1 MKAWVYLTAN
11 KSNRILY
18 TGVTSELKNRI
29 TSHKTKKYKNSFSA
43 RYNADKLVYFEEFDS
58 IITARKREKQIKSG
72 SRAKKI
78 KLIESINPEWKDLYD
93 ELNSLKRHP

>member
-1 MKAWVYLTAN
+1 MKAWIYITT
-11 KSNRILY
+11 NRKNGVLY

-43 RYNADKLVYFEEFDS
+43 RYNVDKLVYFEGFDS
-58 IITARKREKQIKSG
+58 IVVARERENQIKAG

-78 KLIESINPEWKDLYD
+78 KLIESMNSEWIDLY
-93 ELNSLKRHP
+93 EKLK

>member
-1 MKAWVYLTAN
+1 MKAWIYITAN
-11 KSNRILY
+11 KFNKVLY

-43 RYNADKLVYFEEFDS
+43 RYNVDKLVYFEEFNS
-58 IITARKREKQIKSG
+58 INTANKREKQIKSG
-72 SRAKKI
+72 SRAKKT

-93 ELNSLKRHP
+93 DLD